1 MRQATLVGALF
12 MAGALVL
19 GARAAAAAD
28 HSGTVTAVDRDG
40 GTIVVG
46 EVGPWHVKDGRTEIT
61 KRTIAVGPTTQFV
74 ASRRTKEPGPA
85 GWPGEFV
92 EVKLDQWAVKAGDFV
107 TVHVEKDGKPPTA
120 TKIIVTVTEG
130 G

>member
-1 MRQATLVGALF
+1 
-12 MAGALVL
+12 
-19 GARAAAAAD
+19 
-28 HSGTVTAVDRDG
+28 VDRDS
-40 GTIVVG
+40 GTIIVG
-46 EVGPWHVKDGRTEIT
+46 EIGPWQVKDGKTEIT

-92 EVKLDQWAVKAGDFV
+92 EVRLDQWAVKAGDFV
-107 TVHVEKDGKPPTA
+107 TVHVEKDGTRATA
-120 TKIIVTVTEG
+120 TKITVAVTEG